1 MKRTPLAELIRPTS
15 FDDIVG
21 QTHLFGKNGVVRRL
35 CDSGRIPN
43 MIFYGPP
50 GTGKTTAASLVA
62 KYADMSFARLNATT
76 ASLSDVKDVLAST
89 ENVFGS
95 EGILLYLDEIQYFN
109 RKQQQSLLEYIEDGR
124 VTLIASTTENP
135 HFCLHNALISR
146 STLFE
151 FKSVAPDEIAR
162 ALRRALAYLNNE
174 TNRQKTVDDA
184 LLVQIGKRTGGDV
197 RRAVLLFENAYHN
210 AEGNEIT

>member
-1 MKRTPLAELIRPTS
+1 MQRTPLAELIRPTS

-21 QTHLFGKNGVVRRL
+21 QSHLFGKNGVVRRL

-62 KYADMSFARLNATT
+62 KYADMTFARLNATT

-109 RKQQQSLLEYIEDGR
+109 LS
-124 VTLIASTTENP
+124 SSNP
-135 HFCLHNALISR
+135 CLNTSR
-146 STLFE
+146 TG
-151 FKSVAPDEIAR
+151 
-162 ALRRALAYLNNE
+162 ALR
-174 TNRQKTVDDA
+174 
-184 LLVQIGKRTGGDV
+184 
-197 RRAVLLFENAYHN
+197 
-210 AEGNEIT
+210 